1 MEVKRGYKQT
11 EVGTIPKDWE
21 VHCLRAISS
30 QITDGDHVT
39 PKRVRVGYY
48 LLSARNVRDGRLD
61 LSDVDYVGPAEFNRM
76 RLRCAPLPS
85 DILVS
90 CSGHG
95 LGRVSMV
102 PAGLQCVLVRS
113 AALVKVNRKNADSSF
128 VHYWLRSAHAQNQI
142 SIQISRAAQPNLFL
156 NNIEKLLTP
165 LPPTKAE
172 QEAIAEALSDADAH
186 IESLEQLIAKKR
198 QIKQGAM
205 QELLTGKRRLPGYSG
220 KWETKRLDELGQ
232 WTGGMTPS
240 MRNPAYWTPGTV
252 PWISSG
258 DVKAARLTTTSFSI
272 SDLAVKQRA
281 TTVLPKGS
289 IILVT
294 RSGILRRYLPVATN
308 MVAMAINQDV
318 KAIIPNDRVKADF
331 LLHSL
336 IHHGDQILGRCLKS
350 GTTVE
355 SIEFPWL
362 KAFSIPIPL
371 LTEQIAVAVLLNEM
385 ADEIEVLETK
395 VTKARQLKQGMMQQ
409 LLTGRIRLV

>member
-205 QELLTGKRRLPGYSG
+205 QELLTGKKRLPGFNG
-220 KWETKRLDELGQ
+220 EWEVKRLGEVCDITMGR
-232 WTGGMTPS
+232 TPS
-240 MRNPAYWTPGTV
+240 RLNPTYWGAGYKWLSIADLKAKVVAESNEEITQSAAAEMLVIRKGTLLMSFKLS
-252 PWISSG
+252 IGRLCFAGCDLYTNEAICSFNNL
-258 DVKAARLTTTSFSI
+258 KANAEFMYYMLGRTDFS
-272 SDLAVKQRA
+272 LYGKQAVKGYTLNKESLKLVEIFLPSQEEQTAIA
-281 TTVLPKGS
+281 T
-289 IILVT
+289 ILSDMDT
-294 RSGILRRYLPVATN
+294 ELAALE
-308 MVAMAINQDV
+308 V
-318 KAIIPNDRVKADF
+318 KLAKA
-331 LLHSL
+331 
-336 IHHGDQILGRCLKS
+336 C
-350 GTTVE
+350 
-355 SIEFPWL
+355 
-362 KAFSIPIPL
+362 
-371 LTEQIAVAVLLNEM
+371 
-385 ADEIEVLETK
+385 
-395 VTKARQLKQGMMQQ
+395 QLKQGMMQE
-409 LLTGRIRLV
+409 LLTGRVRLVPPAVAA